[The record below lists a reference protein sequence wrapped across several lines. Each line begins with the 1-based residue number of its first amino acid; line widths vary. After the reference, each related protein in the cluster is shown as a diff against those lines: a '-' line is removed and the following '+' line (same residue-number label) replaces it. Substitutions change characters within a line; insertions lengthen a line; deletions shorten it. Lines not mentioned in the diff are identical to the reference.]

1 MKFLFVHI
9 PKTAGMSLVYAFNG
23 HFGAAACKRFGNGD
37 PSDFAALSAL
47 SKSDLSGIQFMSGHF
62 AYDDF
67 RKFVGDEF
75 RPICVFRD
83 PVDRFVSAY
92 NYLRGRADHPRKSD
106 FPTSSF
112 ESYYDFLFHSAR
124 HEINIQCKYISGIP
138 SFGCAVS
145 VLREKNFIYSSIENI
160 SALQRALEVELGISF
175 ELSHSNS
182 SGAGVSR
189 SDLSAG
195 LINRIY
201 VDNLED
207 YRLYLFARRFS
218 EKFMG

>member
-9 PKTAGMSLVYAFNG
+9 PKTAGMSLVYAFNKY
-23 HFGAAACKRFGNGD
+23 FGVAACKRFGNGD
-37 PSDFAALSAL
+37 EVDFAELSAL
-47 SKSDLSGIQFMSGHF
+47 SKSDLNASRFISGHF

-67 RKFVGDEF
+67 RKFIGDEF

-83 PVDRFVSAY
+83 PVDRFISAY
-92 NYLRGRADHPRKSD
+92 NYLRGRADHPRSAD

-124 HEINIQCKYISGIP
+124 HEINIQCKYVSGFP
-138 SFGCAVS
+138 SFSRALS
-145 VLREKNFIYSSIENI
+145 VLREKNFIYASIENMP
-160 SALQRALEVELGISF
+160 ALQCALKAESGVNF
-175 ELSHSNS
+175 EISHSNS
-182 SGAGVSR
+182 SGSGMSR
-189 SDLSAG
+189 SDLSVG

-201 VDNLED
+201 TDNIED
-207 YRLYLFARRFS
+207 YCLYLFARRFS